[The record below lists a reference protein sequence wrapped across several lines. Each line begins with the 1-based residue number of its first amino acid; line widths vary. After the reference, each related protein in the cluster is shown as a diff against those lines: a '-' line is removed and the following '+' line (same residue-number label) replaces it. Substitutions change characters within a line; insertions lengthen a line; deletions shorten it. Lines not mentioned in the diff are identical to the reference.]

1 MRESAQTFDPRQT
14 MRRQD
19 FEVFHYKN
27 TRQGNVAVHHHDFY
41 EVYFFLGGRVEYRV
55 EGQIFRLQPGDLL
68 LINPEEL
75 HQANVESGDAP
86 YERIVLWIDK
96 VFLEGFRRG
105 EDSLSRCFDGSLPTH
120 SNLLRPAPAQ
130 RTELTMLLG
139 ELVRERYSRDYASEM
154 YAMGIFVQFMA
165 ELNRLALQAQPGQ
178 RREESSA
185 LIPQVLQHIAQ
196 HYDEELSLEELA
208 QRFYVSKYHLS
219 HEFSRLVGTSLY
231 RYVMLKR
238 LLIARQM
245 LAGGEAPGA
254 VCTKCG
260 FGDYANFYRAFKA
273 QYGISPKDCV
283 QDRG

>member
-1 MRESAQTFDPRQT
+1 MREKAQPFDPRQT

-86 YERIVLWIDK
+86 YERIVLWVDK
-96 VFLEGFRRG
+96 AFLEGFQRG
-105 EDSLSRCFDGSLPTH
+105 GDSLSRCFDRSLPTH
-120 SNLLRPAPAQ
+120 SNLLRPTPAQ

-139 ELVRERYSRDYASEM
+139 ELVRERYSRDYASEL
-154 YAMGIFVQFMA
+154 YAMGVFVQFMA
-165 ELNRLALQAQPGQ
+165 ELNRIALQVQPQQ
-178 RREESSA
+178 RGEEAPA

-196 HYDEELSLEELA
+196 HYDEELSLEALA
-208 QRFYVSKYHLS
+208 QRFYVSKYHLA

-238 LLIARQM
+238 LLMARQM
-245 LAGGEAPGA
+245 LADGEAPGA
-254 VCTKCG
+254 VCAKCG

-273 QYGISPKDCV
+273 QYGISPRDCTP
-283 QDRG
+283 DRG